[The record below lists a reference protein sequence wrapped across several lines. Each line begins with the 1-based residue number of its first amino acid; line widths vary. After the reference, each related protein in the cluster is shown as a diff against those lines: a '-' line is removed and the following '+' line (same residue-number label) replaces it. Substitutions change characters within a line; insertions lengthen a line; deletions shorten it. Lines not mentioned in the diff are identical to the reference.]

1 MPLILI
7 FLLTASLGIGM
18 MSCAATQLSFRGATQ
33 KAATITSLLSAS
45 ENLQVLA
52 REETENE
59 FAAPPGNLEFPPPPG
74 VDPVAVA
81 PRPETDK
88 RAWMPLVE
96 ALKDVASRTKT
107 FDPPPKPAREIRPAA
122 RTEALRLYAHGRIL
136 AQDDLL
142 LQANAELLKALE
154 LDPDNPRIMHELAR
168 NYIRSGNN
176 TRAVAM
182 FEQLIRHEPDNELAL
197 FIVGLAAAERRDF
210 ELTVATLGRP
220 LVSGQSFTHD
230 PGSSVLA
237 GYHLARALSGLGY
250 DRAASRSMHT
260 SLERIGNFNRQSRYR
275 QQLDSIFRRQ
285 AEMWQFIGDAYFRI
299 LEYEEALQAYDAASR
314 MTGANLNAIHPRMM
328 YANLKLGRTTSA
340 QRTLLESMIQKP
352 ESVGDREVLLCAYL
366 YEHAGPVDL
375 LAKSISDL
383 YLRHPDQAGLAR
395 AAASLLTDDEG
406 LDILR
411 DFISRRPRDL
421 EVTSQL
427 LTWIGNKN
435 INGAVRLTADLV
447 TDQPD
452 LTQAYIRRLTHALPR
467 PVEAIE
473 HTQSGPSSPA
483 LAQVRIGLFVQMGAL
498 GEAWQASEAALR
510 QWPADSGLLI
520 SRIELAATL
529 DEPAL
534 VDSAIAAA
542 DALRDDP
549 RYMTVSARAWSQV
562 GSHNRALGAARRAV
576 KFDPDSSLA
585 HGALARV
592 LMSNAFALTSNYDAV
607 GRAEEAMVE
616 ARRAIDLDPGNE
628 EPYEIITTL
637 TGSGRLL
644 DDLSVFNQTRLALH
658 ETNPNSRLY
667 EKLLVADDIALRN
680 YEPALERLVNLYE
693 SDPTD
698 TASLALAV
706 IVWTRANRLHDAERW
721 LDEHLALRPGD
732 PGLLESRVRVLLL
745 QSRSDKA
752 IARLT
757 SDLETHPDDRTTRRL
772 LEGAYRAADNHQAV
786 LELREPRLLLRPRG
800 TRREIDLASIYAD
813 AGRFQQAQEKL
824 SWVLAHA
831 QEARREHLAG
841 ALNTARR
848 LEIDESE
855 KNALLVE
862 ATMRIVERFSDSPLS
877 IYHVGLVAQAELDA
891 QDDRF
896 DWLADQA
903 ANNAIGATAATHQS
917 FLAWRNIA
925 QSLVD
930 IGNPDA
936 AGRALR
942 ARLRADPDYENPT
955 SQVLAHHAIALD
967 AVCEDRARDTIE
979 IIKDLSTHRR
989 LSQRQGLNAL
999 TAKLYVAAVL
1009 YSVVGN
1015 EEGADQILSESVRL
1029 SQESNRP
1036 DPVYSRALNNLSYM
1050 RIASNRHDEETIRFM
1065 ERAFE
1070 LDPTDSNILDS
1081 IGWLRYKQGIFEAQ
1095 ADAQGNESGKR
1106 GALSLIR
1113 ESLSKNQTEN
1123 PEVMDHLADTLWR
1136 LGRKEEAIEIW
1147 KQVRTILDDPT
1158 RRKQYVATYLDLQV
1172 GARSWGMR
1180 VKDPEAMY
1188 QENEGVLRQ
1197 KVIGKLEAISAGRAP
1212 KIALT
1217 FKEAD
1222 QAGNKGASEHG
1233 RP

>member
-1 MPLILI
+1 MPLILTL
-7 FLLTASLGIGM
+7 LLTSSLGIGM
-18 MSCAATQLSFRGATQ
+18 TSCAS
-33 KAATITSLLSAS
+33 TITSLLSAS

-52 REETENE
+52 REETEKE
-59 FAAPPGNLEFPPPPG
+59 FATPPGNFDFPPPPG

-81 PRPETDK
+81 PRPKTDK
-88 RAWMPLVE
+88 RAWLPFVE
-96 ALKDVASRTKT
+96 ALKDVASRTQT
-107 FDPPPKPAREIRPAA
+107 FDPPPEPAKEIRPGAQ
-122 RTEALRLYAHGRIL
+122 TEALRLYAHGRIL

-182 FEQLIRHEPDNELAL
+182 FGQLIRHEPDNELAL
-197 FIVGLAAAERRDF
+197 FIVGLAAAERRDY

-260 SLERIGNFNRQSRYR
+260 SLERIGDFNRRSRYR

-314 MTGANLNAIHPRMM
+314 MTGANLNALHPRMM

-340 QRTLLESMIQKP
+340 QRTLLESMLHKP

-375 LAKSISDL
+375 LAKSIRDL

-395 AAASLLTDDEG
+395 AAASLLSDDEG

-473 HTQSGPSSPA
+473 HTQSKPASAA
-483 LAQVRIGLFVQMGAL
+483 LAQVRIGLFVQLGAI

-510 QWPADSGLLI
+510 QWPTDSGLLI

-534 VDSAIAAA
+534 VDSAVAAA
-542 DALRDDP
+542 DALRDDT
-549 RYMTVSARAWSQV
+549 RYMTVFARAWSKV
-562 GSHNRALGAARRAV
+562 GSHNRALEAARRAV
-576 KFDPDSSLA
+576 KLDPDNSLA

-592 LMSNAFALTSNYDAV
+592 LMSYAFALTEKYATLD
-607 GRAEEAMVE
+607 RAEEAMVE
-616 ARRAIDLDPGNE
+616 ARHAIDLDPGNE

-644 DDLSVFNQTRLALH
+644 DDLLVFNQTRLALH

-667 EKLLVADDIALRN
+667 EKLLVADDIAQRN

-698 TASLALAV
+698 TASLAQAV
-706 IVWTRANRLHDAERW
+706 IAWTRANRLHDAERW
-721 LDEHLALRPGD
+721 LDEHLAVRPGD
-732 PGLLESRVRVLLL
+732 PGLLESRVRILLL

-752 IARLT
+752 ITLLK
-757 SDLETHPDDRTTRRL
+757 SDLETHPNNRTARRL
-772 LEGAYRAADNHQAV
+772 LEGAYRAADDHQAV
-786 LELREPRLLLRPRG
+786 LELREPRLRLRPRG
-800 TRREIDLASIYAD
+800 TRRELDLASMYAD
-813 AGRFQQAQEKL
+813 AGRYQQAQEKL
-824 SWVLAHA
+824 KWVLAHA

-848 LEIDESE
+848 LEIEESE

-862 ATMRIVERFSDSPLS
+862 TTMRIVERFPDSPLS
-877 IYHVGLVAQAELDA
+877 IYHVGLVAQAMLDA
-891 QDDRF
+891 DDDRF

-903 ANNAIGATAATHQS
+903 SSNAIGAVQNTSQS
-917 FLAWRNIA
+917 MQAWRLIA
-925 QSLVD
+925 QNLMD
-930 IGNPDA
+930 IDQPGA
-936 AGRALR
+936 AGRVLR

-955 SQVLAHHAIALD
+955 SLVFAFNAIALD
-967 AVCEDRARDTIE
+967 TLTKGRARQSIQTI
-979 IIKDLSTHRR
+979 KNLNTHRKLNRRQMQNPLSFR
-989 LSQRQGLNAL
+989 LYRAG
-999 TAKLYVAAVL
+999 VL
-1009 YSVVGN
+1009 YSIIGN
-1015 EEGADQILSESVRL
+1015 EAGTDVILSELVRL
-1029 SQESNRP
+1029 IEESGRSDSQYP
-1036 DPVYSRALNNLSYM
+1036 MALNNLSYM

-1065 ERAFE
+1065 EQAYE
-1070 LDPTDSNILDS
+1070 MLPTDSNILDS
-1081 IGWLRYKQGIFEAQ
+1081 IGWLRYKQGIFEDQ
-1095 ADAQGNESGKR
+1095 GDAAVNKSARR
-1106 GALSLIR
+1106 GALSLIE
-1113 ESLSKNQTEN
+1113 ESLGKNRTEN
-1123 PEVMDHLADTLWR
+1123 PEVMDHLADALWR
-1136 LGRKEEAIEIW
+1136 VGRESEATEIW
-1147 KQVRTILDDPT
+1147 KRVVEVVDDPA
-1158 RRKQYVATYLDLQV
+1158 RRKQYVARYLELQV
-1172 GARSWGMR
+1172 DEWRIK
-1180 VKDPEAMY
+1180 VKDPEEIY
-1188 QENEGVLRQ
+1188 EVNEGALLR
-1197 KVIGKLEAISAGRAP
+1197 KVIGKLEAISEGRP
-1212 KIALT
+1212 PSIALT
-1217 FKEAD
+1217 FEEAD
-1222 QAGNKGASEHG
+1222 QVGAAGEN
-1233 RP
+1233 